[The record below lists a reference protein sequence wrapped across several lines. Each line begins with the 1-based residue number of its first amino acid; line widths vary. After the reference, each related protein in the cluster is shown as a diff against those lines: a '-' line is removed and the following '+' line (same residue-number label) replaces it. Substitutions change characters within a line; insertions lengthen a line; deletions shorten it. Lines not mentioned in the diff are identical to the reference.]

1 MLLSIIR
8 GVTSAPAAA
17 EESWED
23 CANCAPEALLVT
35 FSESRVEPPVE
46 LQRRVEEFDLP
57 VSQFSRDH
65 ELLNYLLPRAGVLSL
80 ATVGANWRYIPAS
93 DTLHS
98 VGERRQLIDLR
109 DLYLAR
115 LAPGTRV
122 CDALSLLEGQPGI
135 KTVECNHLLEPASP
149 PNDPNYP
156 DQWHLN
162 NTGQIEPGGTQ
173 QCIPDFDI
181 NAPEAWQINSLAGS
195 PIAIL
200 DDGINIANPD
210 VAPYI
215 APSPISKSFVPPPNE
230 WWEGG

>member
-1 MLLSIIR
+1 MGRGASSSTYAISISP
-8 GVTSAPAAA
+8 GSPQGLESATP
-17 EESWED
+17 
-23 CANCAPEALLVT
+23 
-35 FSESRVEPPVE
+35 SR
-46 LQRRVEEFDLP
+46 FW
-57 VSQFSRDH
+57 
-65 ELLNYLLPRAGVLSL
+65 RAS
-80 ATVGANWRYIPAS
+80 
-93 DTLHS
+93 
-98 VGERRQLIDLR
+98 
-109 DLYLAR
+109 
-115 LAPGTRV
+115 
-122 CDALSLLEGQPGI
+122 QPGI

-156 DQWHLN
+156 DQWHLI
-162 NTGQIEPGGTQ
+162 NTGQIEPGGTE

-215 APSPISKSFVPPPNE
+215 APSPISRSFVPPPNE